1 MIVIYILAGLGVLD
15 VVLSIAGIVARA
27 IQRSKHPNSQVRYGI
42 FGEDGKT
49 LIWRSGIVEE
59 STSDEVR
66 EFKSFCRAWADH
78 PGALAIWERYED

>member
-1 MIVIYILAGLGVLD
+1 MIVVYILAGIGVLD
-15 VVLSIAGIVARA
+15 VLLTVANGVARA
-27 IQRSKHPNSQVRYGI
+27 IQRSKHPNSKVRYGI

-49 LIWRSGIVEE
+49 LIWRSGIVDE

-66 EFKSFCRAWADH
+66 EFKSFCKAWSDH